1 MIEYNSTVLVKV
13 QFTSSRDVDI
23 TFNDKK
29 ITVPK
34 EKTHEVFEFKVDI
47 KFGLC
52 KLIMETTGLARIDF
66 VALNHLDYTQE
77 LIDRS
82 NTKINIIKPN
92 QQFIS
97 EFTVPLLLDKV
108 SRHTVPFDWHF

>member
-13 QFTSSRDVDI
+13 VFTTSRDVDLF
-23 TFNDKK
+23 FNDKK
-29 ITVPK
+29 ITIPK
-34 EKTHEVFEFKVDI
+34 EKTHETVEFKVDI

-52 KLIMETTGLARIDF
+52 HFVIETTGLARIESIT
-66 VALNHLDYTQE
+66 LNHLDYTQE
-77 LIDRS
+77 LVDRS

-97 EFTVPLLLDKV
+97 EFTVPLLLDELN
-108 SRHTVPFDWHF
+108 RHIIPFDWHF